1 VLAKRREIQLPPA
14 SFTILHTPPLPMQG
28 KRFHQFLQTQTAR
41 RERQVVL
48 PVGMMVWRFRWR
60 ALSRCTFLLL
70 VRQKMSGVLSSDLR
84 PDHAL
89 LAPRPEVPLHTCRS
103 VQRSPTA
110 TTDATCPHY
119 TAAVPKSPN
128 TVFHL
133 NVNQNDWLCTK
144 HRLRKLHRQPPLC
157 HPQIWTGR
165 RRARHRC
172 ASTSRRPCSAKPIG
186 PAHPRA
192 IRAARAAPAR
202 LGPSCRLSA
211 SRLPFGRSARLLG
224 ARRSGG
230 PSEME

>member
-1 VLAKRREIQLPPA
+1 MNFVQIHCLPFRVLAKRREIQLPPA

-70 VRQKMSGVLSSDLR
+70 VRQKMSGVLSSDHR

-119 TAAVPKSPN
+119 Y
-128 TVFHL
+128 
-133 NVNQNDWLCTK
+133 
-144 HRLRKLHRQPPLC
+144 
-157 HPQIWTGR
+157 
-165 RRARHRC
+165 
-172 ASTSRRPCSAKPIG
+172 
-186 PAHPRA
+186 
-192 IRAARAAPAR
+192 
-202 LGPSCRLSA
+202 
-211 SRLPFGRSARLLG
+211 
-224 ARRSGG
+224 SGG
-230 PSEME
+230 SKIAEYGLSSECQSE